1 MQTQEPNEKVELGY
15 SSASPQIQE
24 ELGKLACQRDA
35 MIVAAFYHQLITE
48 KIPEDVAKDL
58 TIAYIVKPNPFGQ

>member
-1 MQTQEPNEKVELGY
+1 MQTQEPNEKGEPGY
-15 SSASPQIQE
+15 PPASPQIQE

-35 MIVAAFYHQLITE
+35 MIVAAFYQQLITE

>member
-1 MQTQEPNEKVELGY
+1 MQTQEPNEKAEPGY
-15 SSASPQIQE
+15 PSISPQIQE
-24 ELGKLACQRDA
+24 EFSKLASQHDA
-35 MIVAAFYHQLITE
+35 MIVAVFYWQLVSD

>member
-1 MQTQEPNEKVELGY
+1 MQTQEPNEKAEPG
-15 SSASPQIQE
+15 QE
-24 ELGKLACQRDA
+24 ELGKLASQRDA
-35 MIVAAFYHQLITE
+35 MVVATFYQRLITE

>member
-1 MQTQEPNEKVELGY
+1 LQTQEPNEKAEPGY
-15 SSASPQIQE
+15 PSISPPIQE
-24 ELGKLACQRDA
+24 ELSKLACQRDA
-35 MIVAAFYHQLITE
+35 MIVAAFYRQLISD

>member
-1 MQTQEPNEKVELGY
+1 MHTQEPNEKAETGY
-15 SSASPQIQE
+15 PSASPQIQE
-24 ELGKLACQRDA
+24 EVTKLACQRDA
-35 MIVAAFYHQLITE
+35 MIVAAFYRQLVND

>member
-1 MQTQEPNEKVELGY
+1 MQTQKPNEKAEPGY
-15 SSASPQIQE
+15 SSASPRIQE
-24 ELGKLACQRDA
+24 ELTKLACQRDA
-35 MIVAAFYHQLITE
+35 MIVAAFYQQLITE

>member
-1 MQTQEPNEKVELGY
+1 LQTQGSNEKAEHGY
-15 SSASPQIQE
+15 PSASPQIQE
-24 ELGKLACQRDA
+24 ELSRLACQRDA
-35 MIVAAFYHQLITE
+35 MIVAAFYQQLITE